1 MYGGALAV
9 LVALGTGAVYYMKKK
24 KSAKEEGE

>member
-9 LVALGTGAVYYMKKK
+9 LVSLGTGVVYYMKKK
-24 KSAKEEGE
+24 N

>member
-9 LVALGTGAVYYMKKK
+9 LVSLGTGVVYYMKKK
-24 KSAKEEGE
+24 KSTKEEG